1 MRISGMDGA
10 SLLYGR
16 KTVGHQEMLVD
27 TIIYMC
33 VVVVGLHVEHITKF
47 YDKQLVTATEECIVG
62 LLTLFHHNSFAP
74 MSVIC

>member
-1 MRISGMDGA
+1 MDGA

-27 TIIYMC
+27 AIIDVGVM
-33 VVVVGLHVEHITKF
+33 VVGLHVEYITEF

-62 LLTLFHHNSFAP
+62 LR
-74 MSVIC
+74 C